1 MVFSTMTL
9 LGAPAFIGN
18 IGPVELGVVFVIVL
32 IVFGPGKLPDV
43 FKAFGSGVKQ
53 FKDAA
58 AGVETLPVVEANKQV
73 ATNANTTASALP
85 AENVDAPKTLSEV

>member
-1 MVFSTMTL
+1 MVFSNMSL
-9 LGAPAFIGN
+9 LGVPAFIGN

-58 AGVETLPVVEANKQV
+58 AGVDTLPSVEANKQV
-73 ATNANTTASALP
+73 STTNSTISAAST
-85 AENVDAPKTLSEV
+85 ENMDTPKTLSEV